1 MNDKIDR
8 EQKMAF
14 DDVRERYRVA
24 HLRYYEFM
32 GRVAAAGKSGTIPP
46 SLNDEWGEVCTELQ
60 EAEAAISKMVDN
72 ILGSR

>member
-1 MNDKIDR
+1 MNDKFDR

-24 HLRYYEFM
+24 HLRFYEFL
-32 GRVAAAGKSGTIPP
+32 GRAGAAGKSGIIWP
-46 SLNDEWGEVCTELQ
+46 SFNDEWGEVCAELQ
-60 EAEAAISKMVDN
+60 EAEAAISKIVDN